1 VRLSGPRIIRSLHA
15 TIKKH
20 GREALPQVLEI
31 PNGDLNTFFIGPKW
45 SRISRKE
52 FEALA
57 DRIEAALKAH
67 GEVVK

>member
-1 VRLSGPRIIRSLHA
+1 MRLSGPRIIRSLHA

-20 GREALPQVLEI
+20 GRPLLPTVLEI
-31 PNGDLNTFFIGPKW
+31 PNGDLNTFFIGPGQ
-45 SRISRKE
+45 SHLSRKE